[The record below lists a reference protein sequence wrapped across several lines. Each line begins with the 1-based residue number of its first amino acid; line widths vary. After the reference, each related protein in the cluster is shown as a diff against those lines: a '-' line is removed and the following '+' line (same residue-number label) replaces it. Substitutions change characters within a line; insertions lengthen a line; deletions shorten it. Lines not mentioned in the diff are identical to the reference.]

1 MSGAMPGESL
11 RDRLIAAHQGLVGEM
26 RTQPD
31 GYGSFVHF
39 GPEEMADRIAGVV
52 AEWLRA
58 EAASAHAE
66 GVRAGWEQAVKALND
81 QNRFMRWQI
90 EHLLEHPDDRRL
102 SCELHADYLA
112 SLTPTTEEADDAG

>member
-1 MSGAMPGESL
+1 MSDLRVKYDTADTVADMLNWLVDSDPIEL
-11 RDRLIAAHQGLVGEM
+11 RDLALNLL
-26 RTQPD
+26 
-31 GYGSFVHF
+31 
-39 GPEEMADRIAGVV
+39 ADVETLKRD
-52 AEWLRA
+52 
-58 EAASAHAE
+58 AASAHAE

-112 SLTPTTEEADDAG
+112 SLTPTTGEDASNG